1 MFIIKKFKPKMD
13 SYDEVHDVKN
23 GHDIATPPESLE
35 NIEKGTTSGAS
46 AIKFTEEDEGENKEK
61 QALTKVPSLEV
72 RKICKILIKL
82 IFVIIF

>member
-35 NIEKGTTSGAS
+35 NIEKAATSGAS
-46 AIKFTEEDEGENKEK
+46 AIEFTHSEEDEEEEKKET
-61 QALTKVPSLEV
+61 QAVTKVSTIEVSLGLFYV
-72 RKICKILIKL
+72 RSD
-82 IFVIIF
+82 

>member
-35 NIEKGTTSGAS
+35 NLEKATSSGAS
-46 AIKFTEEDEGENKEK
+46 AIQFTHVEVEEEEKKEK
-61 QALTKVPSLEV
+61 LAVAKVGTMEV
-72 RKICKILIKL
+72 IKKLFKNLKKIL
-82 IFVIIF
+82 